1 MENSEVQQHYI
12 KINRIADEVKRPLWS
27 VLIPTYNCAEFLKE
41 TLKSVLA
48 QDPGEALME
57 IIVVDDHSTK
67 DDPEAA
73 VKEFG
78 QRPRAVYIG
87 NQKMLVRVTNY
98 ETFGIDLASS
108 GRYIHLLHGDDTCRS
123 MVFTKTIGSSYLML
137 ASNSLR
143 SILPLLL

>member
-67 DDPEAA
+67 DDPEAV

-78 QRPRAVYIG
+78 QGRVQVY
-87 NQKMLVRVTNY
+87 
-98 ETFGIDLASS
+98 
-108 GRYIHLLHGDDTCRS
+108 
-123 MVFTKTIGSSYLML
+123 KT
-137 ASNSLR
+137 R
-143 SILPLLL
+143 KKCW